1 MAKSR
6 IQGISIVLEGET
18 TGLQKALRDVN
29 KRSVELQQ
37 ELRDVE
43 KLLRF
48 NPESTEALAQKQK
61 ILAQQVENTTEKL
74 DRLRKAQDQV
84 EKQFKSGDIGEK
96 QYRAF
101 RREIEYTEQQ
111 LRNLDKK
118 LSSLDVNQVKQAKTQ
133 FDKLSQSINAAEENA
148 GGLVNN
154 LAGLAGGV
162 AAGVGIGEVIEKS
175 LDTSSL
181 NTQIDI
187 SFNIPKESEESV
199 RNAIKQVESYGTDAT
214 EALEGT
220 RRQWALNADA
230 TDEANE
236 LAVKYASTITRAYS
250 GVDFTEVIQESNE
263 LSKIL
268 SINNDEALALMD
280 SLISIGFPPDQ
291 IDIIAEYG
299 TQLQRIG
306 YTSEEVMALFSAG
319 VATGTQ
325 NIDRLI
331 DGVKEGRIRMAEF
344 GSVIDEETASLIS
357 QVGISSE
364 QLKSWGQA
372 IATGGEGGKQ
382 AMTEVA
388 SALQG
393 IDDKTIQNQLGV
405 KLFGTTFE
413 DEGTKIIDTILGVND
428 NMLDMNGAI
437 DNLNNKS
444 IELDSDPMVRL
455 KEAAAD
461 LMIALTPLL
470 EIVADVIGAFAN
482 WVSENPKLA
491 ATITA
496 IVTVLGILFG
506 IFAALAPIITTI
518 TSIAGVLGT
527 TIGAIATPVGWVV
540 AAIVG
545 LISIITALIVN
556 WDWLKAKAIEIFGI
570 VKDFIFQ
577 TWENIKSFF
586 STTIPEIIN
595 NIVNW
600 FNDLPEKMGYALGVA
615 IGKVIQWGVDLWN
628 YLRTNVPVWID
639 NVVNFFSELPS
650 KIWTWLIE
658 TINRVAEWGANLWNK
673 GREIASQFISTV
685 VDTLANL
692 PSRMYD
698 IGVNIV
704 QGVWEG
710 ITGMWGWL
718 TEKVSSFFSGIV
730 DGVKD
735 TLGIHSPSKV
745 FEELGGYTGEGF
757 ALGIEGMSK
766 AVSKAGQDMAN
777 AAIPTINIP
786 SAKNLNN
793 NQPQIV
799 YLTTENYLDGK
810 LIGTHTTKQVINNMG
825 RSQKNFRRNKGGLAS
840 V

>member
-6 IQGISIVLEGET
+6 IQGITIELGLEK
-18 TGLQKALRDVN
+18 TGLDKALRDVN

-43 KLLRF
+43 KLLKF
-48 NPESTEALAQKQK
+48 NPESVEALAQKQK
-61 ILAQQVENTTEKL
+61 ILTQQVENTTEKL

-133 FDKLSQSINAAEENA
+133 FDKLTQSINAAEESA
-148 GGLVNN
+148 GGLVDN

-214 EALEGT
+214 EALEGV

-388 SALQG
+388 SA
-393 IDDKTIQNQLGV
+393 
-405 KLFGTTFE
+405 
-413 DEGTKIIDTILGVND
+413 
-428 NMLDMNGAI
+428 
-437 DNLNNKS
+437 
-444 IELDSDPMVRL
+444 
-455 KEAAAD
+455 
-461 LMIALTPLL
+461 
-470 EIVADVIGAFAN
+470 
-482 WVSENPKLA
+482 
-491 ATITA
+491 
-496 IVTVLGILFG
+496 
-506 IFAALAPIITTI
+506 
-518 TSIAGVLGT
+518 IAGIQDETLKNE
-527 TIGAIATPVGWVV
+527 IGIKV
-540 AAIVG
+540 
-545 LISIITALIVN
+545 
-556 WDWLKAKAIEIFGI
+556 FG
-570 VKDFIFQ
+570 KFSA
-577 TWENIKSFF
+577 EIKS
-586 STTIPEIIN
+586 
-595 NIVNW
+595 
-600 FNDLPEKMGYALGVA
+600 
-615 IGKVIQWGVDLWN
+615 
-628 YLRTNVPVWID
+628 
-639 NVVNFFSELPS
+639 S
-650 KIWTWLIE
+650 KI
-658 TINRVAEWGANLWNK
+658 
-673 GREIASQFISTV
+673 
-685 VDTLANL
+685 
-692 PSRMYD
+692 
-698 IGVNIV
+698 
-704 QGVWEG
+704 
-710 ITGMWGWL
+710 
-718 TEKVSSFFSGIV
+718 
-730 DGVKD
+730 
-735 TLGIHSPSKV
+735 
-745 FEELGGYTGEGF
+745 GE
-757 ALGIEGMSK
+757 S
-766 AVSKAGQDMAN
+766 
-777 AAIPTINIP
+777 
-786 SAKNLNN
+786 
-793 NQPQIV
+793 
-799 YLTTENYLDGK
+799 
-810 LIGTHTTKQVINNMG
+810 
-825 RSQKNFRRNKGGLAS
+825 
-840 V
+840 

>member
-48 NPESTEALAQKQK
+48 NPESVEALAQKQK

-133 FDKLSQSINAAEENA
+133 FDKLGQSINEAEESA
-148 GGLVNN
+148 GGLVDN

-181 NTQIDI
+181 NTQIEI
-187 SFNIPKESEESV
+187 SFNIDDEAQEVAKKLV
-199 RNAIKQVESYGTDAT
+199 KDLESYGLDAT
-214 EALEGT
+214 ESLSAIQRQFNLNKEAGT
-220 RRQWALNADA
+220 
-230 TDEANE
+230 
-236 LAVKYASTITRAYS
+236 
-250 GVDFTEVIQESNE
+250 ESNE
-263 LSKIL
+263 EIVRMAGTLQKAYSNLDLTEITQETYEISKTFGI
-268 SINNDEALALMD
+268 SQQEAIGLVQAMAD
-280 SLISIGFPPDQ
+280 IGFDTNQ
-291 IDIIAEYG
+291 LDIISEYSE
-299 TQLQRIG
+299 QLKRVG
-306 YTSEEVMALFSAG
+306 YTAEDVGGIFATATNLG
-319 VATGTQ
+319 VQ
-325 NIDRLI
+325 NIDQLV
-331 DGVKEGRIRMAEF
+331 DGIKEGRINMATF
-344 GSVIDEETASLIS
+344 GYEVDDTTSTLLTQA
-357 QVGISSE
+357 GISVERFKELGKQISE
-364 QLKSWGQA
+364 
-372 IATGGEGGKQ
+372 GGETGK
-382 AMTEVA
+382 AAYGEVA
-388 SALQG
+388 RMLQS
-393 IDDKTIQNQLGV
+393 IEDETIKNELATDI
-405 KLFGTTFE
+405 FGTKWE
-413 DEGTKIIDTILGVND
+413 DSGENIINTILGISDSMVSIDEGIARNQE
-428 NMLDMNGAI
+428 NMN
-437 DNLNNKS
+437 NLNT
-444 IELDSDPMVRL
+444 DPMVRL

-496 IVTVLGILFG
+496 IVSVLGILFG

-545 LISIITALIVN
+545 LIAIVTALIVN
-556 WDWLKAKAIEIFGI
+556 WDWLKAKAVEIFGV

-658 TINRVAEWGANLWNK
+658 TINRVAEWGSNLWNK

-757 ALGIEGMSK
+757 ALGIEGMNK

-810 LIGTHTTKQVINNMG
+810 LIGTHTTKQVINNIG
-825 RSQKNFRRNKGGLAS
+825 RSQKNFKMNKGGLAS